1 MPKTHYGT
9 SFWLDRFPTSR
20 RPSYPRHRGTLQTE
34 IAIVGG
40 GALGCITAY
49 VLAAA
54 GIDVALFEQGRI
66 AHSQAARAAGIVV
79 HEPEPFFYKLAKQH
93 GVRDARHIFQTVR
106 RGSLEYLSAVKR
118 LRIECGLQIRDAI
131 HFSSSQDGI
140 QELQKEY
147 HARREAGV
155 DVASLKG
162 APLTRQIGASGFG
175 LITHGNAS
183 VDPYRATIGFAR
195 AAAARGAKIFEQTRV
210 TRIRPGRRTVDIKTD
225 NGVVTASKVVV
236 ATGYPTDDFKPLHRR
251 FARTNTYVVLTPE
264 LPAAIRREMT
274 SVSFDAGQATSR
286 DSRAADVIL
295 RDTAGPDHWMHW
307 IGNRVLFAGGDQPKV
322 ADRARERALV
332 QRTGQL
338 MYELSVMRHAI
349 SGLMPEYSWD
359 VESSRTIDGV
369 PYFGPHRNYPH
380 HYFAFSGGT
389 GGLGLSFAA
398 ARIILR
404 HYQGTPDKSDEP
416 LSFTRIRE

>member
-1 MPKTHYGT
+1 MPKTRYGT
-9 SFWLDRFPTSR
+9 SFWVDRFPTSR

-40 GALGCITAY
+40 GALGCATAY

-66 AHSQAARAAGIVV
+66 AHAQAGRATGIVV
-79 HEPEPFFYKLAKQH
+79 HEPEPLFDKLARQH
-93 GVRDARHIFQTVR
+93 GVRDARHIFQTLR
-106 RGSLEYLSAVKR
+106 RGSLEYVSALKR

-131 HFSSSQDGI
+131 HFSSSHDGI

-147 HARREAGV
+147 NARREAGL

-162 APLTRQIGASGFG
+162 TPLVRRIGANGFG
-175 LITHGNAS
+175 IITHGNAS
-183 VDPYRATIGFAR
+183 LDPYRATIGFAR
-195 AAAARGAKIFEQTRV
+195 AAAARGARIFEQSAV
-210 TRIRPGRRTVDIKTD
+210 TRIRPRRRTVDIKTES
-225 NGVVTASKVVV
+225 GIVTASKVVV
-236 ATGYPTDDFKPLHRR
+236 ATGYPIDDFKPLRRR
-251 FARTNTYVVLTPE
+251 FVRNDVYAVLTPE
-264 LPAAIRREMT
+264 LPAVIRREMM
-274 SVSFDAGQATSR
+274 SPDL
-286 DSRAADVIL
+286 IL
-295 RDTAGPDHWMHW
+295 RDAAAPDHWMHW
-307 IGNRVLFAGGDQPKV
+307 IGNRVLFAGADQPGV

-338 MYELSVMRHAI
+338 MYELSVMRPAI

-369 PYFGPHRNYPH
+369 PYYGPHRNYPH
-380 HYFAFSGGT
+380 HYFAFSGGM

-404 HYQGTPDKSDEP
+404 HYQGTPDKGDEP